1 MSKIGNNFYYLG
13 ELFMRLLQLM
23 ILPLVI
29 TSLISGA
36 GSLDAKL
43 NGKIALRTVAYFLIT
58 SFISALGRYLKE

>member
-1 MSKIGNNFYYLG
+1 
-13 ELFMRLLQLM
+13 MRLLQLM

-29 TSLISGA
+29 SSLISGA

-58 SFISALGRYLKE
+58 SFISAMGRSHNLICIYATNLIFHQMS